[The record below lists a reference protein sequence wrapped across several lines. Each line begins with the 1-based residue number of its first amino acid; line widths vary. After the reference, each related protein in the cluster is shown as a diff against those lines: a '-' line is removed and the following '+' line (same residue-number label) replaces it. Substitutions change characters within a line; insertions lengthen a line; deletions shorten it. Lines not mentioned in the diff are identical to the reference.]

1 MVRNIIQIMWNKA
14 ESLVGISRG
23 SAGVMLINYLIGVT
37 QMNPLEQGIYLPHWR
52 FLERNK
58 IELPDIDVDSEG
70 RRRPVVLEKI
80 KEAAQ
85 ADGGD
90 STCVC
95 TFGTL
100 GTRSAILTAAR
111 GLGIDVDIAQY
122 LATMI
127 PQERGFL

>member
-1 MVRNIIQIMWNKA
+1 M
-14 ESLVGISRG
+14 
-23 SAGVMLINYLIGVT
+23 
-37 QMNPLEQGIYLPHWR
+37 
-52 FLERNK
+52 ERNK

-70 RRRPVVLEKI
+70 SKRPLVLQKI
-80 KEAAQ
+80 KEAAK

-90 STCVC
+90 SICVC

-122 LATMI
+122 MSSLI
-127 PQERGFL
+127 PQER